1 MSATYYQGIGQG
13 MTGGGCEEKIFVS
26 VRLRPLNE
34 KEIARND
41 VCDWECI
48 NEDTIIFKNCNL
60 PLPVRSMYSTAYTF
74 VTEYLGVT
82 APQKKVY
89 EKEAKDV
96 ALSVVSGINCINFSY
111 CFGYGQTSSGKT
123 FTMTGITEYA
133 IADIYDYI
141 EKHNEREFLLK
152 FSAMEIYNE
161 SVRDLL
167 STDSSPLRLL
177 DDPKRG
183 TVTEKLTEEP
193 LRDWNN
199 VMELLSICEA
209 QRQIGETALNETS
222 SKSHQIIRLTIESSA
237 WQFSVKDYL
246 STLTAAIER
255 ASQSLSV
262 GTRLKEGCHINRSL
276 LTLGTV
282 ICKLSAQRKGRN
294 EHVPFRDSKLTR
306 ILQSSLGGNA
316 RTAIIRTMSPARSH
330 VEQSRNT
337 LLFARCAKEVT
348 TNTQVNVVISDK
360 ALVKHLQRQLARLES
375 ELRSQGPTFVA
386 SHYLAFRLKRLEK
399 EMIDL
404 TVQRDLAQCQVQ
416 DLLQLVGDEGHS
428 MTRVGFNNYPL
439 LLVPESPEFE
449 NPVPE
454 TSSLASPHSLDIGVR
469 SVKRSLYSYGHSGR
483 SSDDHCIQILP
494 EFEENF
500 VPNDTSPQLL
510 VGVSMFIRS
519 NSGQSWDMGLR
530 RIYARNTE
538 ISESMVAGNRDT
550 IDQEFVSPPLK
561 EDSVLSYIPHFIA
574 HSHEKP
580 SPWPLTEYISGSQS
594 FKLTKSRSC
603 KASLMTSP
611 SYSPWFEKVENND
624 NEHTPPTGK
633 EAEFQQEKQV
643 ADNP

>member
-1 MSATYYQGIGQG
+1 

-74 VTEYLGVT
+74 DRVFRSDCSTKE
-82 APQKKVY
+82 VY
-89 EKEAKDV
+89 EKDV
-96 ALSVVSGINCINFSY
+96 SLSVVSGINCDY
-111 CFGYGQTSSGKT
+111 CFAYGQTSSGKT

-177 DDPKRG
+177 DDPKRR

-199 VMELLSICEA
+199 VMELLSICE
-209 QRQIGETALNETS
+209 GETALNETS
-222 SKSHQIIRLTIESSA
+222 SKSHQIIRLAIESSA
-237 WQFSVKDYL
+237 RQFLVKDYL
-246 STLTAAIER
+246 STLTAAVR

-262 GTRLKEGCHINRSL
+262 GTRLKEGCHINCSL

-282 ICKLSAQRKGRN
+282 ICKLRLLSKGRN
-294 EHVPFRDSKLTR
+294 QHVPFRDSKLTR

-337 LLFARCAKEVT
+337 LLFASCAKEVT
-348 TNTQVNVVISDK
+348 TNTHVNVVISDK

-439 LLVPESPEFE
+439 LLVRKSPEFE

-561 EDSVLSYIPHFIA
+561 EDSMLSYIPHFIA

-580 SPWPLTEYISGSQS
+580 SPWPLTEYMSGSQS
-594 FKLTKSRSC
+594 LKLTKSSSC

-624 NEHTPPTGK
+624 NEHTPPTG
-633 EAEFQQEKQV
+633 F
-643 ADNP
+643 

>member
-1 MSATYYQGIGQG
+1 

-26 VRLRPLNE
+26 VRLRPLNK

-41 VCDWECI
+41 VCGWECI

-60 PLPVRSMYSTAYTF
+60 PLPVRSM
-74 VTEYLGVT
+74 GVT

-96 ALSVVSGINCINFSY
+96 ALSVVSGINCEHKFQLL
-111 CFGYGQTSSGKT
+111 FGYGQTSSGKT

-199 VMELLSICEA
+199 VMELLSICE
-209 QRQIGETALNETS
+209 GETALNETS

-237 WQFSVKDYL
+237 WQFLVKDYL
-246 STLTAAIER
+246 STLAAAVNFVDLAGSER

-282 ICKLSAQRKGRN
+282 ICKLSKGRN

-337 LLFARCAKEVT
+337 LLFVSCAKEVT

-439 LLVPESPEFE
+439 LLVRKSPEFE

-469 SVKRSLYSYGHSGR
+469 SVKRSLILMDIVGEALMITAYKFFLNLKRTLCRMILLHSCW
-483 SSDDHCIQILP
+483 SVFLCLSEAIL
-494 EFEENF
+494 
-500 VPNDTSPQLL
+500 DR
-510 VGVSMFIRS
+510 VGT
-519 NSGQSWDMGLR
+519 WDFGGFMQGSLMHRGR
-530 RIYARNTE
+530 RIE
-538 ISESMVAGNRDT
+538 
-550 IDQEFVSPPLK
+550 
-561 EDSVLSYIPHFIA
+561 
-574 HSHEKP
+574 
-580 SPWPLTEYISGSQS
+580 
-594 FKLTKSRSC
+594 
-603 KASLMTSP
+603 
-611 SYSPWFEKVENND
+611 
-624 NEHTPPTGK
+624 
-633 EAEFQQEKQV
+633 
-643 ADNP
+643 

>member
-1 MSATYYQGIGQG
+1 MRRRLQGTMCVIGNAS
-13 MTGGGCEEKIFVS
+13 MKIPSFSRTVIFHFQFAPCTQLPTLLDRVFRS
-26 VRLRPLNE
+26 DCST
-34 KEIARND
+34 KE
-41 VCDWECI
+41 
-48 NEDTIIFKNCNL
+48 
-60 PLPVRSMYSTAYTF
+60 
-74 VTEYLGVT
+74 
-82 APQKKVY
+82 VY
-89 EKEAKDV
+89 EKDV
-96 ALSVVSGINCINFSY
+96 SLSVVSGINCE
-111 CFGYGQTSSGKT
+111 QTSSGKT

-193 LRDWNN
+193 PRDWNN
-199 VMELLSICEA
+199 VMELLSICE
-209 QRQIGETALNETS
+209 
-222 SKSHQIIRLTIESSA
+222 KIESSA
-237 WQFSVKDYL
+237 WQFLVKDYL
-246 STLTAAIER
+246 STLTAAVR

-282 ICKLSAQRKGRN
+282 ICKLSKGRN

-337 LLFARCAKEVT
+337 LLFASCAKEVT

-386 SHYLAFRLKRLEK
+386 SHYLAFRLKCLEK
-399 EMIDL
+399 ELIDL

-428 MTRVGFNNYPL
+428 MTQ
-439 LLVPESPEFE
+439 SPEFE

-561 EDSVLSYIPHFIA
+561 EDSMLSYIPHFIA

-580 SPWPLTEYISGSQS
+580 SPWPLTEYMSGSQS
-594 FKLTKSRSC
+594 LKLTKSSSC

-624 NEHTPPTGK
+624 NEHTPPTGLSRK
-633 EAEFQQEKQV
+633 GSQSSIRSVAAIDLEAHRGRTSTD
-643 ADNP
+643 DNITSVNTCIV

>member
-1 MSATYYQGIGQG
+1 MSAAYYQGIGQYKRNKRPNRIELENRG

-74 VTEYLGVT
+74 GVT

-133 IADIYDYI
+133 IADSYDYI
-141 EKHNEREFLLK
+141 EK
-152 FSAMEIYNE
+152 SI
-161 SVRDLL
+161 SQ
-167 STDSSPLRLL
+167 
-177 DDPKRG
+177 RG

-199 VMELLSICEA
+199 VMELLSICEV
-209 QRQIGETALNETS
+209 
-222 SKSHQIIRLTIESSA
+222 RLTIESSA
-237 WQFSVKDYL
+237 WQFLVKDYL
-246 STLTAAIER
+246 STLTAAVNFVDLAGSEH

-276 LTLGTV
+276 LALGTV
-282 ICKLSAQRKGRN
+282 ICKLSKGRN

-337 LLFARCAKEVT
+337 LLFASCAKEVT
-348 TNTQVNVVISDK
+348 TNTHVNVVISDK

-439 LLVPESPEFE
+439 LLVRKSPEFE

-454 TSSLASPHSLDIGVR
+454 TSSLASPHSLYIGVR

-500 VPNDTSPQLL
+500 VPNDTYPQLL

-561 EDSVLSYIPHFIA
+561 EDSMLSYIPHFIA

-580 SPWPLTEYISGSQS
+580 SPWPLTEYMSGSQS
-594 FKLTKSRSC
+594 LKLTKSSSC
-603 KASLMTSP
+603 KTSLMTSP

-624 NEHTPPTGK
+624 NEHTPPTG
-633 EAEFQQEKQV
+633 F
-643 ADNP
+643 